1 MSSPL
6 RHPSDRAE
14 PKAIEPERMQI
25 QPRGANGLCR
35 HCGRRLEG
43 GELFFHEV
51 CSPWNDPD
59 LRSDD

>member
-1 MSSPL
+1 
-6 RHPSDRAE
+6 
-14 PKAIEPERMQI
+14 MQI